1 MGAIDEIVLGRML
14 SRFPINLIYKMN
26 PVFLEVNFL
35 GLIINVLITTLRYK
49 CLNRELF
56 LVCFFLYSFQYRKIR
71 TRINSAFRHF
81 SRSANFTIWND
92 TFTNHCV
99 ANMLKI
105 MEEHIGKT
113 TIKIPRQKSISLV
126 IKTSGQTAWC

>member
-1 MGAIDEIVLGRML
+1 MIR
-14 SRFPINLIYKMN
+14 RFFCS
-26 PVFLEVNFL
+26 V
-35 GLIINVLITTLRYK
+35 
-49 CLNRELF
+49 
-56 LVCFFLYSFQYRKIR
+56 
-71 TRINSAFRHF
+71 FRHF

-92 TFTNHCV
+92 TFINHCV